1 MSFKQ
6 IVFTG
11 LMFVIMAFA
20 AALWFYP
27 QLPNP
32 MPSHW
37 DAAGHINGYLPK
49 SWGAFLLPLIMLV
62 IWILLT
68 VLPRIAPKGY
78 RLDSFLAVYG
88 IVNLAALGMFLLI
101 TIATLFTARGAHLP
115 IQRIAPL
122 LAGLLMM
129 VIGNYLGKFRK
140 NFFAGIRTPW
150 TLASD
155 EVWTRTHRLGGWF
168 FVAGGLVIAATALIA
183 PAEAEPVLQVGTVL
197 LCVAIPYAGS
207 YFIYRRVEGFD
218 RNKQDG

>member
-11 LMFVIMAFA
+11 LMLVIMAFA

-37 DAAGHINGYLPK
+37 DAAGHINGYLPRT
-49 SWGAFLLPLIMLV
+49 WGAFLLPLTMLV
-62 IWILLT
+62 TWILFT
-68 VLPRIAPKGY
+68 VLPRISPKGF
-78 RLDSFLAVYG
+78 RLDSFLPVYG
-88 IVNLAALGMFLLI
+88 IVNLAALGTLLLM
-101 TIATLFTARGAHLP
+101 TFVVLFAARGAHVP
-115 IQRIAPL
+115 MQRIAPL
-122 LAGLLMM
+122 LAGILMM

-150 TLASD
+150 TFASD

-168 FVAGGLVIAATALIA
+168 FVAGGLVIAATGLIA
-183 PAEAEPVLQVGTVL
+183 PSEAEPAIQIGTVIL
-197 LCVAIPYAGS
+197 SVAIPYVGS

-218 RNKQDG
+218 RNRQDD